1 LSELCGKLAALG
13 AVLAAFAP
21 PALSSGQAHWR
32 DPTFGIQPAT
42 VGQAAP
48 VPEGDKASRDLEGI
62 PGLNFSSLSSS
73 AKQELGSVFSDE
85 FCYCGCPHTL
95 GACLKTHPTCQ
106 HARRMAVLAAA
117 EASSGAPAVEIITHL
132 SKYYLSFREPR
143 LSLKVDDRLCTGK
156 KEAKVT
162 LVEFS
167 DFECPHCGAARPIL
181 EAFARTNADSMR
193 FCFSPFPLAGHP
205 NSLPA
210 AQAAL
215 FARDHGKFWQ
225 MHDLLFENQRQLNPE
240 LIKSLA
246 SKLGLS
252 PAELS
257 KALEAQRYADEL
269 NLWKESGIRAHVEAT
284 PTVYING
291 RKYLLPIGAEALQRT
306 LEDEIEWISNKNS
319 WAPD

>member
-1 LSELCGKLAALG
+1 LSELCGKLAALC

-48 VPEGDKASRDLEGI
+48 APEGDKALRDLEGI
-62 PGLNFSSLSSS
+62 RGLDFSSLSSS
-73 AKQELGSVFSDE
+73 AKQELASVFSDE

-143 LSLKVDDRLCTGK
+143 LSLKVDDRMCTGK

-162 LVEFS
+162 MVEFS
-167 DFECPHCGAARPIL
+167 DFECPHCAAARPIL
-181 EAFARTNADSMR
+181 ETFARTNADSLR

>member
-21 PALSSGQAHWR
+21 PALSSGQLHWR
-32 DPTFGIQPAT
+32 DPSLGIQPAT
-42 VGQAAP
+42 LGQAAP
-48 VPEGDKASRDLEGI
+48 EGDKGSRVLEGI
-62 PGLNFSSLSSS
+62 TGLDFSSLSPS
-73 AKQELGSVFSDE
+73 AKQELASVFSDE

-162 LVEFS
+162 MVEFS
-167 DFECPHCGAARPIL
+167 DFECPHCAAARPIL
-181 EAFARTNADSMR
+181 ETFARTNANSLR
-193 FCFSPFPLAGHP
+193 FCFSPFPLAGHL
-205 NSLPA
+205 NSIPA

-225 MHDLLFENQRQLNPE
+225 MHDLLFENQKQLNPE
-240 LIKSLA
+240 LFKSLA
-246 SKLGLS
+246 SRIGLS

-269 NLWKESGIRAHVEAT
+269 NLWKESGSRANVDAT
-284 PTVYING
+284 PTLYING
-291 RKYLLPIGAEALQRT
+291 RKYLLPIGVEALQHT
-306 LEDEIEWISNKNS
+306 VEDEIEWISNKNS